1 MGYWPVA
8 EKVLYEADIILL
20 VGDARMPVLSKNSE
34 IERKVEILKKP
45 LLYVYNKID
54 LLSKEGLIDAK
65 QKNREAF
72 FVSATKNI
80 GIRELRKNLYI
91 LAKKLK
97 MEFPKIGVVGYPN
110 IGKSAVINAL
120 ARRAKTEIADMPGT
134 TKNVQWVKAG
144 SLGIIDSPG
153 VIPFKD
159 KSTDLVLIGSK
170 SPDKISNPDKVAL
183 EIIQNFISKDKKKLE
198 EKYKI
203 KISPAEDH
211 GEILTDIGRK
221 KGYLKK
227 GGEVDE
233 TKTSISIIR
242 DWQKG
247 KLGF

>member
-1 MGYWPVA
+1 M
-8 EKVLYEADIILL
+8 
-20 VGDARMPVLSKNSE
+20 
-34 IERKVEILKKP
+34 
-45 LLYVYNKID
+45 
-54 LLSKEGLIDAK
+54 
-65 QKNREAF
+65 
-72 FVSATKNI
+72 
-80 GIRELRKNLYI
+80 
-91 LAKKLK
+91 
-97 MEFPKIGVVGYPN
+97 
-110 IGKSAVINAL
+110 
-120 ARRAKTEIADMPGT
+120 
-134 TKNVQWVKAG
+134 
-144 SLGIIDSPG
+144 
-153 VIPFKD
+153 
-159 KSTDLVLIGSK
+159 IGSK